1 MALVLCSVE
10 LLVSWGEG
18 KGLSGS
24 LFGRGKELPDLGK
37 MLKMETGSSCHFLF
51 NTIKKPV
58 PSSAEAPRG

>member
-18 KGLSGS
+18 KGLSSS
-24 LFGRGKELPDLGK
+24 LFGRGTKLPDLGK

-51 NTIKKPV
+51 NTMKNPV
-58 PSSAEAPRG
+58 ACSAEAPRG